1 MLPLPSDFSM
11 ATRFTILST
20 ARRWP
25 AVSFLPLPFAG
36 MLALIVLAAAG
47 CSRGGPEIVPIE
59 GVVTHKGQPVP
70 NLRIY
75 FQPTDGRPS
84 WGISDA
90 NGHFVLDYDADYDGA
105 KVGTHKVWVLDES
118 TNIDPTI
125 AMSGG
130 AQARPK
136 RPPFM
141 DEILAKYGRETSTL
155 TVEVKKADRNF
166 QLKLD

>member
-1 MLPLPSDFSM
+1 MDCRFMLALY
-11 ATRFTILST
+11 
-20 ARRWP
+20 
-25 AVSFLPLPFAG
+25 AVRCLFHAMRSSLAG
-36 MLALIVLAAAG
+36 MLLVAFLGAVG

-84 WGISDA
+84 WAISDEK
-90 NGHFVLDYDADYDGA
+90 GHFVLDYDEDHDGA

-141 DEILAKYGRETSTL
+141 DEILAKYGRDKSTL